1 MTIRLYQLYDF
12 ISLYSFLPHAYVIYY
27 QTCNLYCN
35 KCCILQQD
43 FVSSMISYILEIYS
57 CNLTVLSFIV
67 FFIAVKLPLNHVHC
81 YSIAVFLT
89 VSDMTI
95 SISCERFTE
104 NKGHTYIHTL
114 EIGILINYKLCK
126 NNLTY
131 RKET

>member
-12 ISLYSFLPHAYVIYY
+12 ISLYSFLPHAYVSYN

-35 KCCILQQD
+35 KCRILQLD
-43 FVSSMISYILEIYS
+43 LVISMISYTLEIYS

-67 FFIAVKLPLNHVHC
+67 FFIAVKLTLNHVHC

-104 NKGHTYIHTL
+104 NKGHIYT
-114 EIGILINYKLCK
+114 GKLP
-126 NNLTY
+126 
-131 RKET
+131 